1 MIIKKSQKPSTIHNL
16 PWATIL
22 IIAANVVVTLW
33 ARHDFE
39 GTVQDYGMMPANLRL
54 GRFIAASFVHD
65 GFVHLA
71 INMLLLYL
79 FGSAM
84 EKAMGKLEFALFYI
98 GACLSSSLLHVAIV
112 YAALPPEYATRSVV
126 GASGAVAGVMGL
138 YAVRYHRKIFKLDGI
153 EVSALFLIM
162 LWLLMQVGFGVLA
175 LYSDDILGVRLRYV
189 AYWSH
194 LGGFVFGIVTA
205 LIANMAL
212 QGEREHLIS
221 EGKAN
226 NDQGNLLE
234 AAQDYESLLK
244 YDPDNA
250 FANAELGRLWAIME
264 EEGQSAPYYRN
275 AVRLYIREG
284 REDKAIE
291 ATAEMK
297 RFWPDF
303 TLSPSERFRLATY
316 LEEVGQVKR
325 AISALQEIADR
336 SPDSNEAEMSL
347 IKIGHLQLSAM
358 RDPAQALATLS
369 TFLQRYPASEW
380 RLFAGEMLQ
389 RAEMAL
395 GA

>member
-1 MIIKKSQKPSTIHNL
+1 MTNKKSQTSRTIHDL
-16 PWATIL
+16 PLATIL

-33 ARHDFE
+33 AMHDFKFA
-39 GTVQDYGMMPANLRL
+39 TQDYGLVPSSLRV
-54 GRFIAASFVHD
+54 GRFIAASFIHD

-71 INMLLLYL
+71 INMLLLYV

-84 EKAMGKLEFALFYI
+84 EKAMGRLEFALFYF

-112 YAALPPEYATRSVV
+112 YATLPPEYAARAVV

-138 YAVRYHRKIFKLDGI
+138 YAVRYHRKIFKLGGI

-162 LWLLMQVGFGVLA
+162 AWLLVQVGLGVLA
-175 LYSDDILGVRLRYV
+175 LYSDDLFGVRLRYV

-194 LGGFVFGIVTA
+194 LGGFMFGIVTA

-212 QGEREHLIS
+212 QGAREHLIS

-226 NDQGNLLE
+226 YEQGNLLE

-250 FANAELGRLWAIME
+250 LANAELGGLWAIME
-264 EEGQSAPYYRN
+264 DEGQSAPYYRN

-284 REDKAIE
+284 REDKALE
-291 ATAEMK
+291 AAAEMK

-303 TLSPSERFRLATY
+303 TLNPAERFRLATY
-316 LEEVGQVKR
+316 LGELGQVKR
-325 AISALQEIADR
+325 AITSLQEIAEH
-336 SPDSNEAEMSL
+336 SPDSSEAQMSM
-347 IKIGHLQLSAM
+347 IKIGHLQLSAL
-358 RDPAQALATLS
+358 RDASQAQATL
-369 TFLQRYPASEW
+369 TAFLQRYPDSEW
-380 RLFAGEMLQ
+380 RAFAQEMLD
-389 RAEMAL
+389 RAEMRRRA
-395 GA
+395 

>member
-1 MIIKKSQKPSTIHNL
+1 MNKKSQTSRVIDNL
-16 PWATIL
+16 PLATIL
-22 IIAANVVVTLW
+22 IIAANVAVTLW
-33 ARHDFE
+33 AMRDFE
-39 GTVQDYGMMPANLRL
+39 GTVQDYGLVPSSLRI
-54 GRFIAASFVHD
+54 GTFIASSFIHD

-71 INMLLLYL
+71 INMLLLYV

-84 EKAMGKLEFALFYI
+84 ERAMGRLEFSLFYF

-112 YAALPPEYATRSVV
+112 YATLPPEYATRAVV
-126 GASGAVAGVMGL
+126 GASGAVAGVIGL

-162 LWLLMQVGFGVLA
+162 AWVLVQVGLGVLA
-175 LYSDDILGVRLRYV
+175 LYRDDLFGVRLRYV

-194 LGGFVFGIVTA
+194 LGGFMFGIVTA

-226 NDQGNLLE
+226 HEQGNFLE

-250 FANAELGRLWAIME
+250 LANAELGGLWAIME
-264 EEGQSAPYYRN
+264 DEGQSVPYYRN
-275 AVRLYIREG
+275 AVRLYAREG

-291 ATAEMK
+291 VAAEMK

-303 TLSPSERFRLATY
+303 TLNPAERFRLATY
-316 LEEVGQVKR
+316 LGELGQVKR
-325 AISALQEIADR
+325 AITALQEIAEH
-336 SPDSNEAEMSL
+336 SPDSSEAQMSL
-347 IKIGHLQLSAM
+347 IKIGHLQLSSLKDASQ
-358 RDPAQALATLS
+358 AQATL
-369 TFLQRYPASEW
+369 TAFLQRYPDSEW
-380 RLFAGEMLQ
+380 RAFAMEMLD
-389 RAEMAL
+389 RTEMRRRE
-395 GA
+395 

>member
-1 MIIKKSQKPSTIHNL
+1 MMNKKSQTSRVIDNL
-16 PWATIL
+16 PLATIL
-22 IIAANVVVTLW
+22 IIAANVAVTLW
-33 ARHDFE
+33 AMRDFE
-39 GTVQDYGMMPANLRL
+39 GTVQDYGLVPSSLRI
-54 GRFIAASFVHD
+54 GTFIASSFIHD

-71 INMLLLYL
+71 INMLLLYV

-84 EKAMGKLEFALFYI
+84 ERAMGRLEFSLFYF

-112 YAALPPEYATRSVV
+112 YATLPPEYATRAVV
-126 GASGAVAGVMGL
+126 GASGAVAGVIGL

-162 LWLLMQVGFGVLA
+162 AWVLVQVGLGVLA
-175 LYSDDILGVRLRYV
+175 LYRDDLFGVRLRYV

-194 LGGFVFGIVTA
+194 LGGFMFGIVTA

-226 NDQGNLLE
+226 HEQGNFLE

-250 FANAELGRLWAIME
+250 LANAELGGLWAIME
-264 EEGQSAPYYRN
+264 DEGQSVPYYRN
-275 AVRLYIREG
+275 AVRLYAREG

-291 ATAEMK
+291 VAAEMK

-303 TLSPSERFRLATY
+303 TLNPAERFRLATY
-316 LEEVGQVKR
+316 LGELGQVKR
-325 AISALQEIADR
+325 AITALQEIAEH
-336 SPDSNEAEMSL
+336 SPDSSEAQMSL
-347 IKIGHLQLSAM
+347 IKIGHLQLSSLKDASQ
-358 RDPAQALATLS
+358 AQATL
-369 TFLQRYPASEW
+369 TAFLQRYPDSEW
-380 RLFAGEMLQ
+380 RAFAMEMLD
-389 RAEMAL
+389 RTEMRRRE
-395 GA
+395 